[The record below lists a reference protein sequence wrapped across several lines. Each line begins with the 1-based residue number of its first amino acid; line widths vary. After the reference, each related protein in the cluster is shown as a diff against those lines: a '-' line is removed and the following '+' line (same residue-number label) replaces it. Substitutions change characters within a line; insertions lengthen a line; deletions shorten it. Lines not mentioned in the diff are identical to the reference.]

1 MLFGLPSFE
10 AHRINS
16 ETRRIELIIQ
26 EASYA
31 ADQRQ
36 VEINL
41 ALSDVHEFPNLETDT
56 FKVEV
61 GFIHDITVRD

>member
-1 MLFGLPSFE
+1 M
-10 AHRINS
+10 
-16 ETRRIELIIQ
+16 IIQ

-56 FKVEV
+56 FKLYCSQ
-61 GFIHDITVRD
+61 TVTGVKFLVVCDLKQGWAIDGRECNLEH